1 MNFLD
6 NMTVKAKL
14 MLLTIITLVS
24 LLAVALSGNHG
35 INSCGSAL
43 IEVSEVRLPSVLG
56 LEIINEGQTAI
67 KANMLETPIYELDY
81 NARDKFADTVK
92 LMGTTQKLA
101 NNSSTEEQKALF
113 KEFYAQYE
121 TQRKSFTPAET
132 TLGKIID
139 LNIDIAEVAQ
149 KEGKVTISFSKNTM
163 IISALIA
170 IIISILFSTLIT
182 KSITSSLNSIQSGL
196 QSFFS
201 FLNRETDRAESI
213 NLDSKDEFGQM
224 AVVINDNIERVKKS
238 IDEDRRLIDETIT
251 VLG

>member
-67 KANMLETPIYELDY
+67 KANILETPIYELDY
-81 NARDKFADTVK
+81 TARDKFADIVK
-92 LMGTTQKLA
+92 NDKEIWTRIEKGWKLYEPLPQTPEEAVLWKQFEKEWAAWKNDTTKIIETSQKLA
-101 NNSSTEEQKALF
+101 NNRSTEEQKALF
-113 KEFYAQYE
+113 KEFYTQYE

-149 KEGKVTISFSKNTM
+149 KEGKVTF
-163 IISALIA
+163 
-170 IIISILFSTLIT
+170 
-182 KSITSSLNSIQSGL
+182 
-196 QSFFS
+196 
-201 FLNRETDRAESI
+201 DRS
-213 NLDSKDEFGQM
+213 
-224 AVVINDNIERVKKS
+224 
-238 IDEDRRLIDETIT
+238 
-251 VLG
+251 